1 MSVDA
6 AAGNGAS
13 ARSGPFRPGVVVGL
27 VLVAVFALSAMGVLS
42 AYAPDLGDGDDGQAH
57 ALSKSAVGYAGLVRL
72 LEATGRNPLLVRG
85 PGEVAVES
93 LTIVT
98 PVAGVSREPLE
109 DLAESDRAIL
119 YVLPKWNTAPDPVRP
134 GWVRAAGRL
143 PPAVSSAVLPDA
155 LRMAPRPDDGET
167 PVADAP
173 SGDDQPLVVVAAADA
188 LRIAEVEGESRPV
201 LTDGRDN
208 VLGRV
213 GTPIEGLRTLSG
225 EGWRPVVLDQAGR
238 ALVVTHEETGA
249 YVLAEPD
256 LLNTQGMADLGRA
269 EAAVAMLD
277 YLAGDASLIFD
288 LTAAGFSRPRSLLRL
303 MLEPPLLGFSL
314 CLFAAF
320 LLVGWGAL
328 VRFGPH
334 RHAERAVPLGKRA
347 LADNTAALIA
357 LAGKEHRLAGP
368 YARLTRAAALKAVA
382 APADGDETRQTALL
396 DRLAEAGGSP
406 ERWTALNDRA
416 LTARTPK
423 DLMALARA
431 LNDWKTS
438 MTKGRPR

>member
-1 MSVDA
+1 MSVEA
-6 AAGNGAS
+6 AASAGVEG
-13 ARSGPFRPGVVVGL
+13 ARSGPFKPAVVVGL
-27 VLVAVFALSAMGVLS
+27 VGVAVFALASMGVLS
-42 AYAPDLGDGDDGQAH
+42 AYAPDLRDGDDGQAH

-72 LEATGRNPLLVRG
+72 LEETGRDPVMVRG
-85 PGEVAVES
+85 PGELTPNS

-98 PVAGVSREPLE
+98 PLHGVSREPLE
-109 DLAESDRAIL
+109 ALAESDRALL
-119 YVLPKWNTAPDPVRP
+119 YVLPKWNTTPDPVRP

-143 PPAVSSAVLPDA
+143 PPMFAAAVLPD
-155 LRMAPRPDDGET
+155 MGDVTPGAP
-167 PVADAP
+167 
-173 SGDDQPLVVVAAADA
+173 GDDPRANQDADQDLAVVAATSA
-188 LRIAEVEGESRPV
+188 LAVTEVEGDSRPS
-201 LTDGRDN
+201 LRTSAGAI
-208 VLGRV
+208 LGRPDQ
-213 GTPIEGLRTLSG
+213 PIEGLRTLSG
-225 EGWRPVVLDQAGR
+225 EGWRPVILDEAGR
-238 ALVVTHEETGA
+238 ALVVTHDETGS

-269 EAAVAMLD
+269 RAAVAMLD
-277 YLAGDASLIFD
+277 YLAGDAPLVFD

-334 RHAERAVPLGKRA
+334 RRGERVVPLGKRA
-347 LADNTAALIA
+347 LADNTAALIS

-416 LTARTPK
+416 LTTRTPK

-431 LNDWKTS
+431 LTDWKTS
-438 MTKGRPR
+438 MTKGRPS